1 MPTRGAR
8 RKAAKQ
14 RVAKIPKNNDE
25 NEQEQTNYRD
35 QNEYDGIQGTEK
47 KRRQSKGAGK

>member
-14 RVAKIPKNNDE
+14 RVAKIPKNNE
-25 NEQEQTNYRD
+25 EAEQELANKDPQDREGNQNTYR
-35 QNEYDGIQGTEK
+35 
-47 KRRQSKGAGK
+47 KRKPSKGI

>member
-14 RVAKIPKNNDE
+14 RVAKIPKGNE
-25 NEQEQTNYRD
+25 NENQLPVGAELDRSRKL
-35 QNEYDGIQGTEK
+35 DGP
-47 KRRQSKGAGK
+47 RRPGKPA